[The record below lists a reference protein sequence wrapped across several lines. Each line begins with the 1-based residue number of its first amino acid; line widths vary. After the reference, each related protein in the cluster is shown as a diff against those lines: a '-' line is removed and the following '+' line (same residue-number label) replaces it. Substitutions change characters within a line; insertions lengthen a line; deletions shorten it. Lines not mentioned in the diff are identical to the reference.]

1 MASALQCFLAVAP
14 QVPLLLAALG
24 DRLGPVSLAY
34 HLLVPPTAQGALC
47 SSRLLSLISNSEKRL

>member
-1 MASALQCFLAVAP
+1 MASAPQCILVAAP

-24 DRLGPVSLAY
+24 DTLGPVSLAY
-34 HLLVPPTAQGALC
+34 HLLVPPTAWGAQH